1 MRSFSHTPSGQPTT
15 AQLTRNQGFSLV
27 ELLIASAIA
36 FMLFGMIAQFMTLQS
51 RASSFQKATNE
62 ATDSAR
68 IALSLLSWDIQ
79 NAGYRVTVT
88 DSPADLLGLR
98 AVEAGNADGFVIRY
112 LDESLAPPSAQ
123 RISYSLGDE
132 PRSLRRAQ
140 YPDSSATPPAEQPT
154 VATVVALN
162 AAYVTRNNQYVS
174 PDPST
179 GACPAGTE
187 PVGSPVDNCLVT
199 WKTQATAERLV
210 RSVDLQIL
218 ARSSTKAQ
226 GYRDR
231 VGTYT
236 FSDGS
241 TYSTEPGYVYH
252 FAEQTIVAPNL
263 GR

>member
-1 MRSFSHTPSGQPTT
+1 MGSDDMDTSRSNRFGN
-15 AQLTRNQGFSLV
+15 RGFSLV
-27 ELLIASAIA
+27 ELLIASAVL
-36 FMLFGMIAQFMTLQS
+36 FLVFGMVAQFMGLQG

-88 DSPADLLGLR
+88 DSPVDKLGIR
-98 AVEAGNADGFVIRY
+98 ATEDGNADKLVIRY
-112 LDESLAPPSAQ
+112 LDESLSPPSAQ

-140 YPDSSATPPAEQPT
+140 YSDGATPPAEQPT

-162 AAYVTRNNQYVS
+162 VSYVTRSNQFVS
-174 PDPST
+174 PDDL
-179 GACPAGTE
+179 GNCPAGTD
-187 PVGSPVDNCLVT
+187 PVPDTGTPENCLVP
-199 WKTQATAERLV
+199 WLTQPTAERLV
-210 RSVDLQIL
+210 RSVDLELL
-218 ARSSTKAQ
+218 ARSSTRVP
-226 GYRDR
+226 GYQDR
-231 VGTYT
+231 KGTYT

-241 TYSTEPGYVYH
+241 TYVTEPGYVYH
-252 FAEQTIVAPNL
+252 LAEQTVVAPNL